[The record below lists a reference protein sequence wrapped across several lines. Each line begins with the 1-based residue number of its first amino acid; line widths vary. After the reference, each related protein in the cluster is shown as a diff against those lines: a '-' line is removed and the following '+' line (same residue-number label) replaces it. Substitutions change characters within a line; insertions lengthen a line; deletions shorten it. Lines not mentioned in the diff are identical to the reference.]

1 MNIKTDTMLETVDQI
16 IKSNFG
22 CCAEEI
28 RKFENVTNN
37 FVYSFIVSDKR
48 YILKLFRSTDW
59 PEDGK
64 VRFVNQILIQNNIP
78 CAKLIAYSRNDKIY
92 PNGYLIEH
100 EVQGKAAD
108 KILFDREQEIELFA
122 KLAELVSSVHSIRI
136 KNFGY
141 IGSGIACYDSMTD
154 FFEDEFDRIDSEL
167 KDTISEIRLGKMK
180 KKFFDMLRDFEDL
193 PSVLCHGDLSKK
205 NIILQ
210 DNGEILLIDWD
221 DAMAFN
227 WMADISRLTFW
238 MKLNYSEQD
247 SVLFRN
253 TFLEHYNTAYRKSE
267 FDIFES
273 TFHIYSALDSLI
285 FFKSVDDK
293 EMENRLKIY
302 LDSLDLQ

>member
-1 MNIKTDTMLETVDQI
+1 
-16 IKSNFG
+16 
-22 CCAEEI
+22 
-28 RKFENVTNN
+28 
-37 FVYSFIVSDKR
+37 
-48 YILKLFRSTDW
+48 
-59 PEDGK
+59 
-64 VRFVNQILIQNNIP
+64 
-78 CAKLIAYSRNDKIY
+78 
-92 PNGYLIEH
+92 
-100 EVQGKAAD
+100 
-108 KILFDREQEIELFA
+108 
-122 KLAELVSSVHSIRI
+122 
-136 KNFGY
+136 
-141 IGSGIACYDSMTD
+141 ACYDSMTD
-154 FFEDEFDRIDSEL
+154 FFEDEFDRIESEL
-167 KDTISEIRLGKMK
+167 KDTISEIQLGKMK

-285 FFKSVDDK
+285 FFKSVDNK